1 LSVYTKPFQMLKV
14 RNLRV
19 FPGLTLTSYDHIV
32 PWCPVL

>member
-1 LSVYTKPFQMLKV
+1 LPVYTKLLQMLKV

-19 FPGLTLTSYDHIV
+19 FPGLTLTSCDHIV